1 MRKPLVTVLKL
12 LVLVGL
18 FAWIIADIQ
27 WDDAIVRTS
36 ADETIVEQF
45 DGRIVGAWDRD
56 VVRLSSGDD
65 VREFRVGPL
74 ADGGHLAVA
83 PGLLTYFRQLDLTWF
98 VFGALGYVASM
109 AAASARWWWLLARN
123 GIHVRMRSALRLTWI
138 GVFFNNVVPGQT
150 GGDLVKAVYI
160 VRQSPGRRVAA
171 AMSVVV
177 DRVLGLGSLALLGA
191 LVVLFDLERFGWL
204 ALGIWAVLLA
214 VCALGVFAFS
224 RRLRRALGLD
234 ALLRRLPAKLAES
247 LMKID
252 AAVFFYREHKAGI
265 LVWVVLGA
273 VNHVITVAS
282 FFCMGEALRIG
293 VPPLEYFVLVP
304 IALIGAAVP
313 IAPNGWG
320 VGEALFGKLFGTY
333 AAVHVGPG
341 VPDPEAVMQTRG
353 VALSVLYRLHTT
365 LWSLVG
371 GVMLLTDRHRVTKA
385 ELEAARDD
393 GPPELAR

>member
-1 MRKPLVTVLKL
+1 MRKPLVTALKL

-18 FAWIIADIQ
+18 FAWIIANIQ
-27 WDDAIVRTS
+27 WRDSIQRTA
-36 ADETIVEQF
+36 ADESIVERVE
-45 DGRIVGAWDRD
+45 GRIVGAWDRA
-56 VVRLSSGDD
+56 VVHLAVGEETQ
-65 VREFRVGPL
+65 EFKIGPIQG
-74 ADGGHLAVA
+74 GGHIAVA

-98 VFGALGYVASM
+98 VLGALGYVASM

-138 GVFFNNVVPGQT
+138 GVFFNNFVPGQT

-191 LVVLFDLERFGWL
+191 VVVLFDVDRFGWL

-214 VCALGVFAFS
+214 VCAIGVFAFS

-234 ALLRRLPAKLAES
+234 ALLRRLPEKFAAA
-247 LMKID
+247 LMKVD
-252 AAVFFYREHKAGI
+252 AAVFFYRDHKAGI
-265 LVWVVLGA
+265 FVWVVLGA
-273 VNHVITVAS
+273 LNHVITVAS

-304 IALIGAAVP
+304 IALIGSAVP

-341 VPDPEAVMQTRG
+341 VPDPEAVMRTRG
-353 VALSVLYRLHTT
+353 IALSVLYRLHTT

-371 GVMLLTDRHRVTKA
+371 GVMLLADRHRLTRA
-385 ELEAARDD
+385 ELDAARDE
-393 GPPELAR
+393 GPPEVAR